1 MENTPREDQ
10 CQGKSI
16 YGKTIRDRMMA
27 YNASGSGL
35 STQKEFK
42 EPKILKGRM
51 LFSQTKKKKRKEKGF
66 LMSIINN
73 QRHKRPL

>member
-27 YNASGSGL
+27 YNASSSGL

-42 EPKILKGRM
+42 EPKILKGREGCC
-51 LFSQTKKKKRKEKGF
+51 FHKPKRKKKGKRVFDEYNK
-66 LMSIINN
+66 
-73 QRHKRPL
+73 